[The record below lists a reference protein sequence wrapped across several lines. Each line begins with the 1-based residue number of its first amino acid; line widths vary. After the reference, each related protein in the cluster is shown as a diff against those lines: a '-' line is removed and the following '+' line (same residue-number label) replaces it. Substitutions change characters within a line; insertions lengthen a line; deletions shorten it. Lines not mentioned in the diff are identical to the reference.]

1 MLFILGHMI
10 NACSGPA
17 GYCVSIKDS
26 KLDGVAL
33 LVQTLPDA
41 TPPLGKI
48 HTSNSYIN
56 ITFEKII
63 GF

>member
-17 GYCVSIKDS
+17 
-26 KLDGVAL
+26 
-33 LVQTLPDA
+33 DA